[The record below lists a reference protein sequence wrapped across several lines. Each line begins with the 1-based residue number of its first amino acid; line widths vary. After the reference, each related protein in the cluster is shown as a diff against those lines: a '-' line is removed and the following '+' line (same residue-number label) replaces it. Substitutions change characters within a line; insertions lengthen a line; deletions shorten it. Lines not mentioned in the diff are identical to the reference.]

1 VEVEVFIMIKNMGSL
16 DRILRVGIAVLVAV
30 LYFME
35 IITGTVAIAMLV
47 VGIVMLATSLIG
59 SCPLYIP
66 FKLNTKQGNK

>member
-1 VEVEVFIMIKNMGSL
+1 MIKNMGSL
-16 DRILRVGIAVLVAV
+16 DRILRVGIAVVVAV

-47 VGIVMLATSLIG
+47 IGAVMLATSLIG